1 MIDRDEIDERETTE
15 KIRVSILIK
24 LSLTRRISKMGRELR
39 DEAKRESWV
48 SRGIGVDSRAFL
60 LKECLG

>member
-1 MIDRDEIDERETTE
+1 MIDKDEIDERETSE
-15 KIRVSILIK
+15 KIRVSILRK
-24 LSLTRRISKMGRELR
+24 LGLTRRILERGRELR